1 LADEA
6 LSTGGIVKYVENT
19 PASEIIVGT
28 ELGLIHRLQKNY
40 PHKKIYLATNKLIC
54 PNMKLTTLEKVA
66 VALEE
71 MKYRI
76 TVPEDIRLPAK
87 KAIEQMLAL

>member
-1 LADEA
+1 
-6 LSTGGIVKYVENT
+6 
-19 PASEIIVGT
+19 
-28 ELGLIHRLQKNY
+28 
-40 PHKKIYLATNKLIC
+40 
-54 PNMKLTTLEKVA
+54 MKLTTLEKVA